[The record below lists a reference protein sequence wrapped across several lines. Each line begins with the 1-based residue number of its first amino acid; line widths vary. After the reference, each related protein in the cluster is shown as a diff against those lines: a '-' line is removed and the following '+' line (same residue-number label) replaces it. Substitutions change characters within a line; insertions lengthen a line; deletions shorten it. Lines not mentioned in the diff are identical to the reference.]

1 MLPRESTNTL
11 ELIHTIKCEI
21 DRLSEKQAEAL
32 KTATYLGM
40 TPDEAKEYDE
50 RRERIAELVQQLQL
64 LNESQ

>member
-40 TPDEAKEYDE
+40 TPDEAKEYD
-50 RRERIAELVQQLQL
+50 RRERIAELVHQMQL